1 MNYKYG
7 EKMKQKRSLPSLVGL
22 AALLLALHINGA
34 AQQLFLNEVEIDP
47 PSTISDACQY
57 AEVRGTPGAVVP
69 ANTYFVS
76 INSDAGNFGFV
87 NHAINFGGQ
96 TIGANGTISLVN
108 NGPGLCTNRVFPA
121 GTTYFEYFQALR
133 IGFGSETYLIVQSTT
148 TLFAGQ
154 DFDENDDGLFDPLL
168 GITAIDGFALL
179 VNPEEEYV
187 YGANLGAVNIS
198 SIPGL
203 EQPDAVSRFASNST
217 PFAIDAFYYGE
228 LAATPDETTE
238 YAGPFSPNFPTG
250 TGVLTPGAANVPGG
264 ASPTIAAVGGRVVD
278 SSGRGIPKV
287 TVIATAQNSRYR
299 TITNNFGYYQF
310 EALPT
315 GSAYTVTATSKR
327 YTFTS
332 QMVTPTDSITNLNFS
347 ANP

>member
-7 EKMKQKRSLPSLVGL
+7 EKMKQKRSLPTLIGL
-22 AALLLALHINGA
+22 AAVLLALHINGA

-47 PSTISDACQY
+47 PSTISDSCQY

-76 INSDAGNFGFV
+76 INSDSGNFGFV

-108 NGPGLCTNRVFPA
+108 NAPLLCQNRVFPA

-203 EQPDAVSRFASNST
+203 EQPDAVTRFASNST
-217 PFAIDAFYYGE
+217 PFVIDAFYYGE

-250 TGVLTPGAANVPGG
+250 TGMLTPGAPNVPPGS
-264 ASPTIAAVGGRVVD
+264 SPTAAAVGGRVVD
-278 SSGRGIPKV
+278 ASGRGVFNV
-287 TVIATAQNSRYR
+287 TLIATGGNTRARA
-299 TITNNFGYYQF
+299 ITNQFGYYRF

-315 GSAYTVTATSKR
+315 GSTYTVTATSKR
-327 YTFTS
+327 YTFAS
-332 QMVTPTDSITNLNFS
+332 QTATPTDNITNLNFT